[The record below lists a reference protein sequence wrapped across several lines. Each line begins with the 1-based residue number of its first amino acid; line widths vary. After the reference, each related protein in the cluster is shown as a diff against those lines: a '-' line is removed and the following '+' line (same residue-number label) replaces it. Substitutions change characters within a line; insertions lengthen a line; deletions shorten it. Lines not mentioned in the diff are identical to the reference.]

1 MAKPAMQRAA
11 ETFVGVIIRR
21 ERRQAARGLRNFAVA
36 AALAL
41 GILLVVGVTIGVLAW
56 RAAAPRPAT
65 LVAVPLPTPGGN
77 A

>member
-1 MAKPAMQRAA
+1 MQRAA

-21 ERRQAARGLRNFAVA
+21 ERRQAARGFRMFAVL

-41 GILLVVGVTIGVLAW
+41 GLVLVVGVTVAVLAW

-65 LVAVPLPTPGGN
+65 QVAIPLPVPGGN